1 MILTVIRGTMSS
13 SGTGDGTDERECRDT
28 TISVSA
34 ELRDELRARK
44 RGQER
49 YSDLIWRMLDDF
61 EDRYDPVADA
71 KT

>member
-1 MILTVIRGTMSS
+1 MSS
-13 SGTGDGTDERECRDT
+13 SGTGDGTGERERRDT

-49 YSDLIWRMLDDF
+49 YSDLLWRMLDGF
-61 EDRYDPVADA
+61 EDTYDPVADA

>member
-1 MILTVIRGTMSS
+1 MSS
-13 SGTGDGTDERECRDT
+13 SGTGDGTGERERRDT
-28 TISVSA
+28 TISVSV

-49 YSDLIWRMLDDF
+49 YSDLIWRMLDGF

-71 KT
+71 DA